1 MTATA
6 AKIVCTMS
14 SETKKKKQEPIVKL
28 KVQGVQVPFL
38 VDTGATVN
46 ILTKDDFDNVRAM
59 TKERITLQ
67 NTKTS
72 VYTHLD
78 LRKPVQLQGKIDTE
92 LESKRRITA
101 TNIYVMSD
109 TKTQSSILSYKTA
122 LELNLITMRINK
134 LSHKPDVNK
143 AASKQSSS
151 HAEKVDNVQSK
162 KMETLLRRRYPKAF
176 EGIGKLKDH
185 EQKIHVNKDIP
196 PVAQTYRRVPFHLRK
211 QLDEWLDNYI
221 QKDIIESVSDKSM
234 DWVSGLVVAPK
245 PRNPKK
251 VRVCGDYRQDN
262 NAIKRERHQFQ
273 QWKS

>member
-1 MTATA
+1 
-6 AKIVCTMS
+6 
-14 SETKKKKQEPIVKL
+14 
-28 KVQGVQVPFL
+28 
-38 VDTGATVN
+38 
-46 ILTKDDFDNVRAM
+46 
-59 TKERITLQ
+59 
-67 NTKTS
+67 
-72 VYTHLD
+72 
-78 LRKPVQLQGKIDTE
+78 
-92 LESKRRITA
+92 
-101 TNIYVMSD
+101 
-109 TKTQSSILSYKTA
+109 
-122 LELNLITMRINK
+122 MRINK

-151 HAEKVDNVQSK
+151 HGEKVDNVQSK
-162 KMETLLRRRYPKAF
+162 KMETLPRRRYPKAF